1 MLYYV
6 ANWAPGERGRV
17 LARVTDSERRQ
28 LDRQTMTDGVTHRG
42 NISQHVQAI
51 PSSGIRRFFDLLA
64 SMEGVISLGVGQ
76 PDFVTP
82 NHIRQ
87 AAIKSI
93 EDGETYYTSNYG
105 LVELRSAIS
114 RHLQRLY
121 GIHYDSGTEIIATAG
136 VSEALNIALEAILDP
151 GDEVL
156 SPDPGYVAYLPAVLL
171 GGGTY
176 IQVPTRAEDGF
187 ALRPEELEQ
196 RITPRTKALL
206 IGYPAN
212 PTGAVLS
219 REVMLAVA
227 AIVEKHNLFVISD
240 EIYDRLVYGREHICF
255 ATLPKM
261 QDRTILLGGFSKA
274 YAMTGWRLAYACARG
289 ELTEAMMKVH
299 QYVMMSAPTP
309 AQFAAIEAL
318 NNGEEAVRGM
328 VAEYDRRRK
337 LVVGALNQMGLRCAE
352 PHGAFYAFPN
362 IGSTGMND
370 ETFAERLLM
379 EERVAVIPGSA
390 FGEAGAGHVR
400 ICYAQRYDLLEE
412 ALDRMGRF
420 INRHKVNGK

>member
-1 MLYYV
+1 M
-6 ANWAPGERGRV
+6 PER
-17 LARVTDSERRQ
+17 S
-28 LDRQTMTDGVTHRG
+28 THRG

-87 AAIKSI
+87 AAIRSI

-105 LVELRSAIS
+105 LLELRSAIS
-114 RHLQRLY
+114 RHIQRLY
-121 GIHYDSGTEIIATAG
+121 GVHYDAGTEIIATAG
-136 VSEALNIALEAILDP
+136 VSEGLNIALQALIDP

-156 SPDPGYVAYLPAVLL
+156 SPDPGYVAYLPGVLL
-171 GGGTY
+171 AGGVYTQ
-176 IQVPTRAEDGF
+176 IPTRAEDGF
-187 ALRPEELEQ
+187 LLHPDDLDQ

-212 PTGAVLS
+212 PTGAVMP
-219 REVMLAVA
+219 REVMMAVA
-227 AIVEKHNLFVISD
+227 EIVEKHNLFVISD
-240 EIYDRLVYGREHICF
+240 EIYDRLVYGVEHVCL
-255 ATLPKM
+255 ASLPKM
-261 QDRTILLGGFSKA
+261 KERTILLGGFSKA
-274 YAMTGWRLAYACARG
+274 YAMTGWRLAYTCARG

-318 NNGEEAVRGM
+318 SSGEEDVRGM
-328 VAEYDRRRK
+328 VAEYDRRRG
-337 LVVGALNQMGLRCAE
+337 LVVGRLNEMGLRCHE

-362 IGSTGMND
+362 IGSSGMND

-379 EERVAVIPGSA
+379 EERVAMIPGSA

-412 ALDRMGRF
+412 AMDRMQRF
-420 INRHKVNGK
+420 VARHSVNGTQR

>member
-1 MLYYV
+1 MHE
-6 ANWAPGERGRV
+6 GI
-17 LARVTDSERRQ
+17 
-28 LDRQTMTDGVTHRG
+28 THRG

-105 LVELRSAIS
+105 LVELRHAIS
-114 RHLQRLY
+114 RHLNKLY
-121 GIHYDSGTEIIATAG
+121 GLRYDAGTEIIVTAG
-136 VSEALNIALEAILDP
+136 VSEALNIALAAIIDP

-156 SPDPGYVAYLPAVLL
+156 SPDPGYVAYLPCVILA
-171 GGGTY
+171 GGTY
-176 IQVPTRAEDGF
+176 TQVPTRASDGF
-187 ALRPEELEQ
+187 RLRPEELEQ
-196 RITPRTKALL
+196 RITPRSKALL

-212 PTGAVLS
+212 PTGAVMS
-219 REVMLAVA
+219 REVMEAVA
-227 AIVEKHNLFVISD
+227 AIVEKHNLFVVSD
-240 EIYDRLVYGREHICF
+240 EIYDRLVYETEHVCF
-255 ATLPKM
+255 ATLPGM
-261 QDRTILLGGFSKA
+261 RERTILMGGFSKA
-274 YAMTGWRLAYACARG
+274 YAMTGWRLAYTCARN

-309 AQFAAIEAL
+309 AQFAAIQAL
-318 NNGEEAVRGM
+318 NHGEEDVRGM
-328 VAEYDRRRK
+328 VGEYDRRRR
-337 LVVGALNQMGLRCAE
+337 LVVGALNDMSLACAE
-352 PHGAFYAFPN
+352 PHGAFYAFPR

-400 ICYAQRYDLLEE
+400 ICYAQRFELLEE
-412 ALDRMGRF
+412 AMDRMRRF
-420 INRHKVNGK
+420 VSRNTTSPI

>member
-1 MLYYV
+1 
-6 ANWAPGERGRV
+6 
-17 LARVTDSERRQ
+17 
-28 LDRQTMTDGVTHRG
+28 MTEGATHRG

-64 SMEGVISLGVGQ
+64 SMDGVISLGVGQ

-87 AAIKSI
+87 AAIRSI

-105 LVELRSAIS
+105 LVELRAAIS
-114 RHLQRLY
+114 RHIARLY
-121 GIHYDSGTEIIATAG
+121 GIHYDAGTEIIVTAG
-136 VSEALNIALEAILDP
+136 VSEALNVALEAILDP

-156 SPDPGYVAYLPAVLL
+156 SPDPGYVAYLPCVLL
-171 GGGTY
+171 AGGQY

-187 ALRPEELEQ
+187 ALRTEELEQ

-219 REVMLAVA
+219 REVLERVA
-227 AIVEKHNLFVISD
+227 EIVERHNLFVVSD
-240 EIYDRLVYGREHICF
+240 EIYDRLVYDTEHVCF
-255 ATLPKM
+255 ASLPNM
-261 QDRTILLGGFSKA
+261 RDRTIILGGFSKA
-274 YAMTGWRLAYACARG
+274 YAMTGWRLAYTCARA

-309 AQFAAIEAL
+309 AQFAALEAL
-318 NNGEEAVRGM
+318 TSGEEDVRGM
-328 VAEYDRRRK
+328 VAEYDRRRR
-337 LVVGALNQMGLRCAE
+337 LVVNGLNAMGLPCVE
-352 PHGAFYAFPN
+352 PHGAFYAFPMV
-362 IGSTGMND
+362 GSTGMND

-400 ICYAQRYDLLEE
+400 ICYAQSYELLEE
-412 ALDRMGRF
+412 ALDRMRRF
-420 INRHKVNGK
+420 VSKHRVSTK

>member
-1 MLYYV
+1 MS
-6 ANWAPGERGRV
+6 NG
-17 LARVTDSERRQ
+17 S
-28 LDRQTMTDGVTHRG
+28 THRG

-82 NHIRQ
+82 NQIRQ

-105 LVELRSAIS
+105 LVELRAAIS

-121 GIHYDSGTEIIATAG
+121 GVKYDAGTEIIVTAG
-136 VSEALNIALEAILDP
+136 VSEALSIALEAILDP

-156 SPDPGYVAYLPAVLL
+156 SPDPGYVAYMPCVTLA
-171 GGGTY
+171 GGAY
-176 IQVPTRAEDGF
+176 VHVPTRAEEGF
-187 ALRPEELEQ
+187 ALKPEEIAQ

-212 PTGAVLS
+212 PTGAVMS
-219 REVMLAVA
+219 RDVLMAVA
-227 AIVEKHNLFVISD
+227 EIVDKHNLFVISD
-240 EIYDRLVYGREHICF
+240 EIYDRLVYGTEHVCF
-255 ATLPKM
+255 STLPKM
-261 QDRTILLGGFSKA
+261 RDRTILMGGFSKA
-274 YAMTGWRLAYACARG
+274 YAMTGWRLAYTCARS

-309 AQFAAIEAL
+309 AQFAALEAL
-318 NNGEEAVRGM
+318 RSGEEDVRGM
-328 VAEYDRRRK
+328 VAEYDRRRMF
-337 LVVGALNQMGLRCAE
+337 VVSRLNAMGLSCAE
-352 PHGAFYAFPN
+352 PRGAFYAFPN

-370 ETFAERLLM
+370 ETFAERMLM

-400 ICYAQRYDLLEE
+400 ICYAQKYELLVE
-412 ALDRMGRF
+412 AMDRMERF
-420 INRHKVNGK
+420 VARHHVNGS

>member
-1 MLYYV
+1 M
-6 ANWAPGERGRV
+6 
-17 LARVTDSERRQ
+17 SEGTQ
-28 LDRQTMTDGVTHRG
+28 RG
-42 NISQHVQAI
+42 NISKHVQSI

-64 SMEGVISLGVGQ
+64 TMEGVISLGVGQ

-87 AAIKSI
+87 AAIRSI

-105 LVELRSAIS
+105 LVELRHAIS
-114 RHLQRLY
+114 RHLDRLY
-121 GIHYDSGTEIIATAG
+121 GVRYDAGTEIIVTAG

-156 SPDPGYVAYLPAVLL
+156 SPDPGYVAYLPCVALA
-171 GGGTY
+171 GGVY
-176 IQVPTRAEDGF
+176 VQVPTRAEDGF
-187 ALRPEELEQ
+187 ALWPAAIEE
-196 RITPRTKALL
+196 RITPRTKAIL

-212 PTGAVLS
+212 PTGAVMS

-227 AIVEKHNLFVISD
+227 DIAKRYNLFVISD
-240 EIYDRLVYGREHICF
+240 EIYDRLVYDVEHVSVP
-255 ATLPKM
+255 ALPDMK
-261 QDRTILLGGFSKA
+261 DRTILLGGFSKA
-274 YAMTGWRLAYACARG
+274 YAMTGWRLAYTCARS

-309 AQFAAIEAL
+309 AQFAALEAMVS
-318 NNGEEAVRGM
+318 GEEDVRGM
-328 VAEYDRRRK
+328 VTEYDRRRK
-337 LVVGALNQMGLRCAE
+337 LVMGALREMGLECPE
-352 PHGAFYAFPN
+352 PRGAFYAFPR

-400 ICYAQRYDLLEE
+400 ICYAQSYELLEE
-412 ALDRMGRF
+412 AMGRMRNF
-420 INRHKVNGK
+420 VSRNSPAA

>member
-1 MLYYV
+1 M
-6 ANWAPGERGRV
+6 
-17 LARVTDSERRQ
+17 SE
-28 LDRQTMTDGVTHRG
+28 LTHRG

-87 AAIKSI
+87 AAIQSI

-105 LVELRSAIS
+105 LVELRHAIS
-114 RHLQRLY
+114 RHLSKLY
-121 GIHYDSGTEIIATAG
+121 DVRYDAGTEIIVTAG
-136 VSEALNIALEAILDP
+136 VSEGLSIALQAIIDP

-171 GGGTY
+171 AGGRYTQ
-176 IQVPTRAEDGF
+176 IPTRASDGF
-187 ALRPEELEQ
+187 ALHPADLEQ

-219 REVMLAVA
+219 RETMMAVA
-227 AIVEKHNLFVISD
+227 EIVEKHDLFVISD
-240 EIYDRLVYGREHICF
+240 EIYDRLVYGAEHVCF
-255 ATLPKM
+255 STLPGM
-261 QDRTILLGGFSKA
+261 RERTILMGGFSKA
-274 YAMTGWRLAYACARG
+274 YAMTGWRLAYTCARG

-309 AQFAAIEAL
+309 AQFAAIQAL
-318 NNGEEAVRGM
+318 NHGEEDVRGM
-328 VAEYDRRRK
+328 VSEYGRRRE
-337 LVVGALNQMGLRCAE
+337 LVVNALNGMGLTCAE
-352 PHGAFYAFPN
+352 PHGAFYAFPH
-362 IGSTGMND
+362 IGSSGMND

-390 FGEAGAGHVR
+390 FGEAGAGHIR
-400 ICYAQRYDLLEE
+400 LCYAQRYDLLEE
-412 ALDRMGRF
+412 AMERMRRF
-420 INRHKVNGK
+420 VSRNQAPGK

>member
-1 MLYYV
+1 MS
-6 ANWAPGERGRV
+6 NG
-17 LARVTDSERRQ
+17 S
-28 LDRQTMTDGVTHRG
+28 THRG

-82 NHIRQ
+82 NQIRQ

-105 LVELRSAIS
+105 LVELRAAIS
-114 RHLQRLY
+114 RHLNRLY
-121 GIHYDSGTEIIATAG
+121 GVKYDAGTEIIVTAG
-136 VSEALNIALEAILDP
+136 VSEALMIALEAILDP

-156 SPDPGYVAYLPAVLL
+156 SPDPGYVAYMPCVTLA
-171 GGGTY
+171 GGAY
-176 IQVPTRAEDGF
+176 VHVPTRADEGF
-187 ALRPEELEQ
+187 VLKPEEIAQ
-196 RITPRTKALL
+196 RVTPRTKALL

-212 PTGAVLS
+212 PTGAVMS
-219 REVMLAVA
+219 RDVLMAVA
-227 AIVEKHNLFVISD
+227 EIVDKHNLFVISD
-240 EIYDRLVYGREHICF
+240 EIYDRLVYGTEHVCF
-255 ATLPKM
+255 STLPKM
-261 QDRTILLGGFSKA
+261 RDRTILMGGFSKA
-274 YAMTGWRLAYACARG
+274 YAMTGWRLAYTCARS

-318 NNGEEAVRGM
+318 RTGEEDVRGM
-328 VAEYDRRRK
+328 VTEYDRRRMF
-337 LVVGALNQMGLRCAE
+337 VVSRLNAMGLSCAE
-352 PHGAFYAFPN
+352 PRGAFYAFPN

-400 ICYAQRYDLLEE
+400 ICYAQQYELLVE
-412 ALDRMGRF
+412 AMDRMERF
-420 INRHKVNGK
+420 VKRHHVNGS

>member
-1 MLYYV
+1 MI
-6 ANWAPGERGRV
+6 RDGR
-17 LARVTDSERRQ
+17 RMS
-28 LDRQTMTDGVTHRG
+28 DGSTHRG

-114 RHLQRLY
+114 RHLNRLY
-121 GIHYDSGTEIIATAG
+121 GVRYDAGTEIIVTAG
-136 VSEALNIALEAILDP
+136 VSEALQVALEAILDP

-156 SPDPGYVAYLPAVLL
+156 SPDPGYVAYMPCVLL
-171 GGGTY
+171 AGGTY
-176 IQVPTRAEDGF
+176 LQVPTRAQDGF
-187 ALRPEELEQ
+187 QLRAEEIEA
-196 RITPRTKALL
+196 RITPRSKALL

-212 PTGAVLS
+212 PTGAVMS
-219 REVMLAVA
+219 RETMLAVA
-227 AIVEKHNLFVISD
+227 EIAEKHNLFVISD
-240 EIYDRLVYGREHICF
+240 EIYDRLVYETEHVCF
-255 ATLPKM
+255 STLPKM
-261 QDRTILLGGFSKA
+261 KERTILLGGFSKA
-274 YAMTGWRLAYACARG
+274 YAMTGWRLAYACARS

-318 NNGEEAVRGM
+318 NAGEEDVRGM

-337 LVVGALNQMGLRCAE
+337 LVVNALNAMGLPCFE
-352 PHGAFYAFPN
+352 PRGAFYAFPN
-362 IGSTGMND
+362 IGSSGMND
-370 ETFAERLLM
+370 ETFSERLLM

-400 ICYAQRYDLLEE
+400 ICYAASYEMLEQ
-412 ALDRMGRF
+412 AMDRLRSF
-420 INRHKVNGK
+420 VSRHRVGAK

>member
-1 MLYYV
+1 
-6 ANWAPGERGRV
+6 
-17 LARVTDSERRQ
+17 
-28 LDRQTMTDGVTHRG
+28 MTDGVTHRG

-114 RHLQRLY
+114 RHLNRLY
-121 GIHYDSGTEIIATAG
+121 GIRYDAGTEIIATAG
-136 VSEALNIALEAILDP
+136 VSEALNIALQALIDP

-156 SPDPGYVAYLPAVLL
+156 SPDPGYVAYLPCVLL
-171 GGGTY
+171 AGGVYT
-176 IQVPTRAEDGF
+176 QVPTRADDGF
-187 ALRPEELEQ
+187 TLRPEELEQ

-212 PTGAVLS
+212 PTGAVMS
-219 REVMLAVA
+219 REVMMAVA
-227 AIVEKHNLFVISD
+227 EIVEKHNLFVISD
-240 EIYDRLVYGREHICF
+240 EIYDRLTYGTEHVCF
-255 ATLPKM
+255 ATLPRMK
-261 QDRTILLGGFSKA
+261 DRTILLGGFSKA
-274 YAMTGWRLAYACARG
+274 YAMTGWRLAYTCARS

-318 NNGEEAVRGM
+318 NGGEEDVRGM
-328 VAEYDRRRK
+328 VAEYDRRRQF
-337 LVVGALNQMGLRCAE
+337 VVRGLNDMGLTCAE

-362 IGSTGMND
+362 IGNTGMND

-400 ICYAQRYDLLEE
+400 ICYAQKYELLEDAIE
-412 ALDRMGRF
+412 RMRRF
-420 INRHKVNGK
+420 VSRHRVNGK

>member
-1 MLYYV
+1 MH
-6 ANWAPGERGRV
+6 E
-17 LARVTDSERRQ
+17 
-28 LDRQTMTDGVTHRG
+28 GVTHRG
-42 NISQHVQAI
+42 NISQAVQAI

-82 NHIRQ
+82 NQIRQ
-87 AAIKSI
+87 AAIRSI

-105 LVELRSAIS
+105 LVELRHSIS
-114 RHLQRLY
+114 RHLDRLY
-121 GIHYDSGTEIIATAG
+121 GIRYDAGTEIIVTSG
-136 VSEALNIALEAILDP
+136 VSEALNIALAATIDP

-156 SPDPGYVAYLPAVLL
+156 SPDPGYVAYLPCVLL
-171 GGGTY
+171 AGGVYT
-176 IQVPTRAEDGF
+176 QVPTRASDGF
-187 ALRPEELEQ
+187 TLHPDELER

-212 PTGAVLS
+212 PTGAVM
-219 REVMLAVA
+219 RRDVMEQVA
-227 AIVEKHNLFVISD
+227 RIVEEHDLFVISD
-240 EIYDRLVYGREHICF
+240 EIYDRLVYGTEHVCF
-255 ATLPKM
+255 AALPGM
-261 QDRTILLGGFSKA
+261 RERTILLGGFSKA
-274 YAMTGWRLAYACARG
+274 YAMTGWRLAYTCARN

-318 NNGEEAVRGM
+318 RSGEEDVRGM
-328 VAEYDRRRK
+328 VSEYDRRRR
-337 LVVGALNQMGLRCAE
+337 LVVGALNEMGLTCPE
-352 PHGAFYAFPN
+352 PRGAFYAFPQ

-400 ICYAQRYDLLEE
+400 ICYAQRFELLEE
-412 ALDRMGRF
+412 SMDRMRRF
-420 INRHKVNGK
+420 VDRNRPPAK

>member
-1 MLYYV
+1 
-6 ANWAPGERGRV
+6 
-17 LARVTDSERRQ
+17 
-28 LDRQTMTDGVTHRG
+28 MTDGVTHRG

-105 LVELRSAIS
+105 LVELRAAIS
-114 RHLQRLY
+114 RHLNRLY
-121 GIHYDSGTEIIATAG
+121 GIRYDAGAEIIVTAG
-136 VSEALNIALEAILDP
+136 VSEGLQIALEAILDP

-171 GGGTY
+171 AGGVY
-176 IQVPTRAEDGF
+176 IQVPTRSHDGF
-187 ALRPEELEQ
+187 QLHPQELES
-196 RITPRTKALL
+196 RITPRTKAMLF
-206 IGYPAN
+206 GYPAN
-212 PTGAVLS
+212 PTGAVMT
-219 REVMLAVA
+219 RETAQAVA
-227 AIVEKHNLFVISD
+227 EIAEKHNLFVVSD
-240 EIYDRLVYGREHICF
+240 EIYDRLVYDTEHVCF
-255 ATLPKM
+255 AALPGMKE
-261 QDRTILLGGFSKA
+261 RTILLGGFSKA
-274 YAMTGWRLAYACARG
+274 YAMTGWRLAYTCARG

-309 AQFAAIEAL
+309 AQFAALQAL
-318 NNGEEAVRGM
+318 NAGEEDVRGM
-328 VAEYDRRRK
+328 VSEYDRRRRM
-337 LVVGALNQMGLRCAE
+337 VVNRLNAMGLPCAA
-352 PHGAFYAFPN
+352 PHGAFYAFPQV
-362 IGSTGMND
+362 GSSGMND
-370 ETFAERLLM
+370 ESFAERLLM

-400 ICYAQRYDLLEE
+400 ICYAQNYDLLVE
-412 ALDRMGRF
+412 ALDRIQRF
-420 INRHKVNGK
+420 LDRHRVASK

>member
-1 MLYYV
+1 MS
-6 ANWAPGERGRV
+6 E
-17 LARVTDSERRQ
+17 VTQ
-28 LDRQTMTDGVTHRG
+28 RG
-42 NISQHVQAI
+42 NISKHVQSI

-64 SMEGVISLGVGQ
+64 TMEGVISLGVGQ

-87 AAIKSI
+87 AAIRSI

-105 LVELRSAIS
+105 LVELRHAIS
-114 RHLQRLY
+114 RHLERLY
-121 GIHYDSGTEIIATAG
+121 GVRYDAGTEIIVTAG

-156 SPDPGYVAYLPAVLL
+156 SPDPGYVAYLPCVALA
-171 GGGTY
+171 GGVY
-176 IQVPTRAEDGF
+176 VQVPTRAEDGF
-187 ALRPEELEQ
+187 ALRPEALEE
-196 RITPRTKALL
+196 RITARTKAIL

-212 PTGAVLS
+212 PTGAVMS

-227 AIVEKHNLFVISD
+227 DIAKRHNLFVISD
-240 EIYDRLVYGREHICF
+240 EIYDRLVYDVEHVSVPS
-255 ATLPKM
+255 LPDMK
-261 QDRTILLGGFSKA
+261 DRTILLGGFSKA
-274 YAMTGWRLAYACARG
+274 YAMTGWRLAYTCARS

-309 AQFAAIEAL
+309 AQFAALEAMVS
-318 NNGEEAVRGM
+318 GEEDVRGM

-337 LVVGALNQMGLRCAE
+337 LVVGALREMGLECPE
-352 PHGAFYAFPN
+352 PRGAFYAFPR

-400 ICYAQRYDLLEE
+400 ICYAQSYELLEE
-412 ALDRMGRF
+412 AMGRMRNF
-420 INRHKVNGK
+420 VSRNSPAA